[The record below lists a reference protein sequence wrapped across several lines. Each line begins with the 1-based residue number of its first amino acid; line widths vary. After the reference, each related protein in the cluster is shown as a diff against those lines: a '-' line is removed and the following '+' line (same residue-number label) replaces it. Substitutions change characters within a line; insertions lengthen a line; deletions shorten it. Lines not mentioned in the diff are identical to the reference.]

1 VSRVTLAEI
10 EAEIVDEFY
19 ASGAGAFSNNYLTK
33 EHYSAL
39 NQVTLCVLILRNGCK
54 VIGVNY
60 GAIDPADFDAELGRA
75 AAREEAIDQCW
86 PLLGFRRRDQLTS
99 VPSAA
104 LAAGTMAAA
113 GAGYSFSGDVDMP
126 KVIKP
131 TVGRKVWFY
140 PGGGMWPAGMQ
151 TFPASDYDAGLQQP
165 LDATIVYV
173 HGDRLVN
180 LRVVDHAGNAFPVR
194 DVQMVQPGDK
204 CCAAGH
210 RAEWMP
216 YQVGQA
222 NKAGDA

>member
-1 VSRVTLAEI
+1 MSRVTLAEI

-19 ASGAGAFSNNYLTK
+19 ASGAGAFSNNHLTK

-60 GAIDPADFDAELGRA
+60 GAIDPADFDEALGRA

-86 PLLGFRRRDQLTS
+86 PLLGFRRRDQI
-99 VPSAA
+99 
-104 LAAGTMAAA
+104 AGTAAA
-113 GAGYSFSGDVDMP
+113 AAASEP

-131 TVGRKVWFY
+131 SVGRKVWFFLD
-140 PGGGMWPAGMQ
+140 PHRSMPAGMVK
-151 TFPASDYDAGLQQP
+151 TMAIGEEQQP
-165 LDATIVYV
+165 MDATVIYV
-173 HGDRLVN
+173 HDDHCVN
-180 LRVVDHAGNAFPVR
+180 LLVTDHHGGLFPFQRV
-194 DVQMVQPGDK
+194 QLIQPGDQAF
-204 CCAAGH
+204 AAGH

-222 NKAGDA
+222 KKAGAA

>member
-1 VSRVTLAEI
+1 MSRVTLAEI
-10 EAEIVDEFY
+10 EAEIVDELY

-60 GAIDPADFDAELGRA
+60 GAIDPADFDAALGRA

-86 PLLGFRRRDQLTS
+86 PLLGFRRRDQIAATAG
-99 VPSAA
+99 SASA
-104 LAAGTMAAA
+104 
-113 GAGYSFSGDVDMP
+113 SDP
-126 KVIKP
+126 KIIKP
-131 TVGRKVWFY
+131 SVGRKVWFW
-140 PGGGMWPAGMQ
+140 PESFGEWPKGMTVIPRGEDEQ
-151 TFPASDYDAGLQQP
+151 DGPQP

-173 HGDRLVN
+173 HNDRLVN
-180 LRVVDHAGNAFPVR
+180 LLVVDHAGAMFPIQN
-194 DVQMVQPGDK
+194 VQLIQPGDQA
-204 CCAAGH
+204 CAAGH

-222 NKAGDA
+222 KKAGDA

>member
-1 VSRVTLAEI
+1 MSRVTLAEI
-10 EAEIVDEFY
+10 EAEIVEEFY
-19 ASGAGAFSNNYLTK
+19 ANGAGAFSNNYLTN

-60 GAIDPADFDAELGRA
+60 GAIDPADFDEALGRA

-86 PLLGFRRRDQLTS
+86 PLLGFRRRDQIAATAG
-99 VPSAA
+99 SASA
-104 LAAGTMAAA
+104 
-113 GAGYSFSGDVDMP
+113 SDP

-131 TVGRKVWFY
+131 SVGRKVWFY

-151 TFPASDYDAGLQQP
+151 VFPASDYDAGRPQP

-173 HGDRLVN
+173 HTDRLVS
-180 LRVVDHAGNAFPVR
+180 LRVIDHAGHAFPVR
-194 DVQMVQPGDK
+194 SVQLVQPGDEA
-204 CCAAGH
+204 CGTGH

-222 NKAGDA
+222 KKAGDA